1 MAYAIFERLKKF
13 FQTHASIINLKLLIY
28 LTILTNA
35 SLKNNLF
42 TGKYYPYP
50 VLSID
55 ALLDL
60 CNAYD
65 DGPSHISRRL
75 FARTFLRSVY
85 S

>member
-1 MAYAIFERLKKF
+1 MAHAIFEHLKNF
-13 FQTHASIINLKLLIY
+13 FQTHTSIINLKLLIY

-35 SLKNNLF
+35 PLKDNLF
-42 TGKYYPYP
+42 TGKSYPHP

-55 ALLDL
+55 ALLDF
-60 CNAYD
+60 CDAYD
-65 DGPSHISRRL
+65 DGPFHISRCL